1 MICKEEIYKISLYFN
16 GLYYKSLLNK
26 DLQKKYFF
34 YILYFMA
41 KKNSTSFD
49 LTEVTAPVLE
59 KLKLANWDIKE
70 VVNAGIL
77 MFSQAKLK
85 EQQFFAFMATKGLI
99 LEENKVARDMVRNW
113 ILEIVADAQVYNEEM
128 KRLPASKKKVSG

>member
-1 MICKEEIYKISLYFN
+1 
-16 GLYYKSLLNK
+16 
-26 DLQKKYFF
+26 
-34 YILYFMA
+34 MA

-49 LTEVTAPVLE
+49 LTEITAPVLE

-85 EQQFFAFMATKGLI
+85 EQQFFVFMATKGLK
-99 LEENKVARDMVRNW
+99 LEDNKDAQDMIRNW
-113 ILEIVADAQVYNEEM
+113 ILEIVADAQSHSEE
-128 KRLPASKKKVSG
+128 KKQHPKTKNLKSG

>member
-1 MICKEEIYKISLYFN
+1 
-16 GLYYKSLLNK
+16 
-26 DLQKKYFF
+26 
-34 YILYFMA
+34 MA